1 MAHSFALSSFTRLEV
16 NVRIPEVKSTI
27 NLINE
32 KGICIPLCLGV
43 FDEFYKNGNSV
54 MEFFCS
60 PSTSFEELRLD
71 EDTVL
76 LGFYLHGK
84 ETVKIIRRCLDCNTV
99 KVNIKFKA
107 CENLLN
113 MYQAVINA
121 V

>member
-1 MAHSFALSSFTRLEV
+1 MAHSFALSGFTRLEV
-16 NVRIPEVKSTI
+16 HVKIPEVKTTI
-27 NLINE
+27 NLIIT
-32 KGICIPLCLGV
+32 KGICIPVFPGA

-54 MEFFCS
+54 MEFFCC
-60 PSTSFEELRLD
+60 PSTSFKEPRLE